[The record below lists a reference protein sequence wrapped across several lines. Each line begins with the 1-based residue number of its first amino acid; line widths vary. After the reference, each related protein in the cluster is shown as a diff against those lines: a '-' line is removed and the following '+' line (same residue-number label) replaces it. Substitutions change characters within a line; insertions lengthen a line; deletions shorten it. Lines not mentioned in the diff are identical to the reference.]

1 MLSHLKTDTKT
12 FSIPEKDNPVEPFLI
27 RYLSSENYVKRMI
40 TEVNPSW
47 ILNRSNKIIFEI
59 VINYYKSSGKL
70 PDKEIVVD
78 EIKKNNHKIETTINI
93 YNSIG
98 NWKNEIHDTQYLKSK
113 KSVEDYYN
121 SCLLYTSDAADE

>member
-59 VINYYKSSGKL
+59 VINYFKSSG
-70 PDKEIVVD
+70 
-78 EIKKNNHKIETTINI
+78 
-93 YNSIG
+93 
-98 NWKNEIHDTQYLKSK
+98 
-113 KSVEDYYN
+113 
-121 SCLLYTSDAADE
+121 